1 MKAECAKLDKG
12 MKEDCSGCIDTVI
25 PPGGGG
31 PTPPTT
37 SELPSFIPQSALN
50 VITQEKPELVNIDYL
65 YDIGG
70 DSIFAPNMQGLDED
84 GNVGP
89 ALDGNPYRTSAKKG
103 GMIRNQNA
111 VDTILELLKGK

>member
-1 MKAECAKLDKG
+1 MKAECAKLGKG
-12 MKEDCSGCIDTVI
+12 MKEDCSGCVDTVI
-25 PPGGGG
+25 IPPVV
-31 PTPPTT
+31 TP
-37 SELPSFIPQSALN
+37 ELPSFIPQSALN
-50 VITQEKPELVNIDYL
+50 VIRQEKPELVNIDYL

>member
-1 MKAECAKLDKG
+1 MKAECAKLGKG

-25 PPGGGG
+25 PE
-31 PTPPTT
+31 PPPEP
-37 SELPSFIPQSALN
+37 ELPSFIPQSALN
-50 VITQEKPELVNIDYL
+50 IIRQEKPELVNIDYL

-84 GNVGP
+84 GSVG
-89 ALDGNPYRTSAKKG
+89 AYLDGNPYRTSAKKG